1 MQPAASPLSND
12 SVGSADIITISLNKL
27 SIGEDVVTLIVNGDP
42 NKRLQYGADA
52 KLAEYGIEVLN
63 NDGKPPFGKNMR
75 ALLDCDGGK
84 LTRTYDGVTYTVQ
97 VEEGKFAGILY
108 GHV

>member
-1 MQPAASPLSND
+1 MQPVASPLSNN
-12 SVGSADIITISLNKL
+12 SVGSADVITISLNK
-27 SIGEDVVTLIVNGDP
+27 SSMGEDVVTLIVNGDP
-42 NKRLQYGADA
+42 NKLLQYGADA

-63 NDGKPPFGKNMR
+63 NDGKPPFGENMR
-75 ALLDCDGGK
+75 ALLNCDGGK
-84 LTRTYDGVTYTVQ
+84 LTYDGVTYKVQ